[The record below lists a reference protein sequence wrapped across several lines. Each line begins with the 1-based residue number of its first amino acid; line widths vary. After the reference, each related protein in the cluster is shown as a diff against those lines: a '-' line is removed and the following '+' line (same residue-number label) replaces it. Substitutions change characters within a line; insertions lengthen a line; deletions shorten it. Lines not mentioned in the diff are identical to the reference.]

1 MGDIERVREVAASTR
16 LVDPLRRVAQRDEAG
31 RGRQGHREQTRSDSV
46 EIEAESAAEQKPAP
60 DEAAEAAP
68 EGEGGLDIAA

>member
-31 RGRQGHREQTRSDSV
+31 RGRQGHREQAKTDSV
-46 EIEAESAAEQKPAP
+46 EIEASVEEDAAAAAAEEPT
-60 DEAAEAAP
+60 EA
-68 EGEGGLDIAA
+68 EGGLDIAA